1 MTVRDNRNSVVEER
15 TLARASLPQC
25 PLDPRRS
32 GTARRPGRLYWWTSA
47 SLVLRE
53 MRVYALSILAGR
65 RRAATRPMSPN
76 TARAI
81 IATA

>member
-1 MTVRDNRNSVVEER
+1 MLIHVLGSSEKETWSTPLVDECIVV
-15 TLARASLPQC
+15 P
-25 PLDPRRS
+25 
-32 GTARRPGRLYWWTSA
+32 
-47 SLVLRE
+47 RE

-76 TARAI
+76 AARAI